1 MFIIWKIHG
10 GGGGPVVSALAFYSN
25 NPSLNPANPSL
36 KKFSCF
42 FILLHIGPWQ
52 FLLFAV
58 LNICTGTITNF
69 LCSPI
74 LMVMGGD
81 SFSKVRGFKTHHC
94 ILDGH
99 FCLFEKSLNERK
111 RGRWWPTFK
120 ETFLATSNCSKLNLN
135 WQSGLVSSEG
145 QCFCLATCDQL
156 SKD

>member
-1 MFIIWKIHG
+1 MVVVVVQSSVRLPSTPTIQVWIPPIQVWKSFH
-10 GGGGPVVSALAFYSN
+10 VFLF
-25 NPSLNPANPSL
+25 
-36 KKFSCF
+36 C
-42 FILLHIGPWQ
+42 FILGLDN
-52 FLLFAV
+52 FCCL

-81 SFSKVRGFKTHHC
+81 SFSKGRGFKTHHC